1 MTAPTHRRWYHPYAV
16 WRSIVLRPRLYL
28 AVIAGLSVML
38 ILPVSA
44 AGHIREAFAW
54 IVGSVIYLAMVSHT
68 MWVCTPALIA
78 KQAARQ
84 DESRMV
90 ITVLVLLAIGSS
102 FASIVGLLNEAKAAG
117 QSKWLYLL
125 LAGGTT
131 VTSWTVTQF
140 VFTLHYAHE
149 FYRPADR
156 GRDAVG
162 GLLFPGEDKP
172 DYWDFVYFATSI
184 GATSQTS
191 DVSIRSRAIR
201 RLATVHAVV
210 SFFFNSA
217 VLALTINL
225 AASVI

>member
-149 FYRPADR
+149 FYRPDTGNDR
-156 GRDAVG
+156 KG
-162 GLLFPGEDKP
+162 GLDFPGEKNP
-172 DYWDFVYFATSI
+172 DYWDFLYFATSI
-184 GATSQTS
+184 GAASQTS
-191 DVSIRSRAIR
+191 DVAIHSRGLR
-201 RLATVHAVV
+201 RLATIHAVV
-210 SFFFNSA
+210 SFFFNTA
-217 VLALTINL
+217 ILALTINL
-225 AASVI
+225 AASLI